1 MKKTKRASHFLKQ
14 YFVFSKSERKGIY
27 VLLGLIFIA
36 VISPYLYRLIFPA
49 QTILVNVQAL
59 PAANQSMQAG
69 LVNDIGHNTA
79 STSTAVATPVLAPFN
94 PNTADS
100 ATLTLL
106 GFTAKNVKS
115 ILNYR
120 QKGGKFRRAHDLYKL
135 YHVDSQLVTQLL
147 PYVQLDTL
155 VNNKYPSRTYTTYQP
170 KTVAPVELNTA
181 DSQALVK
188 LYGIGPKMASKIIT
202 YRNEVGGFFTVN
214 QLTEI
219 WGFDPLLLDELKG
232 KITVDVAQVRY
243 LRINQ
248 VTYEELKKHPYLR
261 YKQAAALVNYR
272 KQHGPFTS
280 AKDLKNVLIIP
291 DSTCRKLEPYLRFD

>member
-1 MKKTKRASHFLKQ
+1 MKKTKKASHFLKQ

-27 VLLGLIFIA
+27 VLLVLITLTVA
-36 VISPYLYRLIFPA
+36 APYLYRLIFPA
-49 QTILVNVQAL
+49 QPTMVNLEALPATSNNVQASFINDVSYATL
-59 PAANQSMQAG
+59 PTQAA
-69 LVNDIGHNTA
+69 TA
-79 STSTAVATPVLAPFN
+79 PIFAPFN

-100 ATLTLL
+100 ATLASL
-106 GFTAKNVKS
+106 GFTVKNVKS

-120 QKGGKFRRAHDLYKL
+120 KKGGKFRRAQDLYKL

-147 PYVQLDTL
+147 PFVQLDTL
-155 VNNKYPSRTYTTYQP
+155 VNSKYPPKSYTTTYQP
-170 KTVAPVELNTA
+170 KNIAPVELNTA

-188 LYGIGPKMASKIIT
+188 LYGIGPKMASKIVT

-214 QLTEI
+214 QLNEI
-219 WGFDPLLLDELKG
+219 WGFDPLLIDELKD
-232 KITVDVAQVRY
+232 KITVDVTQVRY

-248 VTYEELKKHPYLR
+248 VTYEELKKHPYLS

-280 AKDLKNVLIIP
+280 AKDLKNVLLIP
-291 DSTCRKLEPYLRFD
+291 DSTCSKLEPYLRFD

>member
-36 VISPYLYRLIFPA
+36 VISPYFYRLIFPA
-49 QTILVNVQAL
+49 QTIAIQLNQLPSNSDGSLVFDSSHQTTETILQTNTKQQV
-59 PAANQSMQAG
+59 
-69 LVNDIGHNTA
+69 LV
-79 STSTAVATPVLAPFN
+79 PFN

-155 VNNKYPSRTYTTYQP
+155 ADNKYPSKTYTTYQP
-170 KTVAPVELNTA
+170 KTIAPVELNTA

-188 LYGIGPKMASKIIT
+188 LYGIGPKMASKIVT

-219 WGFDPLLLDELKG
+219 WGFDPLLMDELKG
-232 KITVDVAQVRY
+232 KIAVDVAQVRY

>member
-27 VLLGLIFIA
+27 VLLGLITLT
-36 VISPYLYRLIFPA
+36 VLLPYAYRLAFPP
-49 QTILVNVQAL
+49 QVVDISL
-59 PAANQSMQAG
+59 QS
-69 LVNDIGHNTA
+69 LSPA
-79 STSTAVATPVLAPFN
+79 STLVASDTTTNTTELTQAQSTQILAPFN

-120 QKGGKFRRAHDLYKL
+120 QKGGKFRRATDLYKL

-155 VNNKYPSRTYTTYQP
+155 ANNKYPPKTYTTYQP

-219 WGFDPLLLDELKG
+219 WGFDPLLMDELKG

>member
-1 MKKTKRASHFLKQ
+1 MKKTKRASHFFKQ

-27 VLLGLIFIA
+27 VLLGLIFLA

-49 QTILVNVQAL
+49 QTIAIQLSELPSNSEESFVSPSSHQTTETLLQPDTKQQVLV
-59 PAANQSMQAG
+59 
-69 LVNDIGHNTA
+69 
-79 STSTAVATPVLAPFN
+79 PFN

-100 ATLTLL
+100 ATLTSL

-155 VNNKYPSRTYTTYQP
+155 VNSKYPPKTYTTYQP
-170 KTVAPVELNTA
+170 KTIAPVELNTA

-188 LYGIGPKMASKIIT
+188 LYGIGPKMASKIVT

-219 WGFDPLLLDELKG
+219 WGFDPLLMEELKG
-232 KITVDVAQVRY
+232 KITVDVAQVRF

-280 AKDLKNVLIIP
+280 AKDLKNVLLIP

>member
-36 VISPYLYRLIFPA
+36 VISPYFYRLIFPA
-49 QTILVNVQAL
+49 QTIAIQLNQLPSNSDGSLVFDSSHQTTETILQTNTKQQV
-59 PAANQSMQAG
+59 
-69 LVNDIGHNTA
+69 LV
-79 STSTAVATPVLAPFN
+79 PFN

-155 VNNKYPSRTYTTYQP
+155 VNSKYPTKTYTTYQP

-188 LYGIGPKMASKIIT
+188 LYGIGPKMASKIVT

>member
-14 YFVFSKSERKGIY
+14 YFVFSKTERKGIY
-27 VLLGLIFIA
+27 VLLALIFLA
-36 VISPYLYRLIFPA
+36 VSSPYLYRLVFPA
-49 QTILVNVQAL
+49 QPIAVQLSELSAASVASSVSDSSNQLTNTVIKADAKPQVLV
-59 PAANQSMQAG
+59 
-69 LVNDIGHNTA
+69 
-79 STSTAVATPVLAPFN
+79 PFN

-100 ATLTLL
+100 VTLSLL

-120 QKGGKFRRAHDLYKL
+120 QKGGKFRQPTDLYKL
-135 YHVDSQLVTQLL
+135 YHVDSQLVAQLIPL
-147 PYVQLDTL
+147 VRLDEGVT
-155 VNNKYPSRTYTTYQP
+155 NKYPTKTYAPYQP
-170 KTVAPVELNTA
+170 KIKAVVELNTA
-181 DSQALVK
+181 DSVALVS

-219 WGFDPLLLDELKG
+219 WGFDPLLIDELIG
-232 KITVDVAQVRY
+232 KVTVDVSQVRY

-248 VTYEELKKHPYLR
+248 VSYEELKKHPYLR
-261 YKQAAALVNYR
+261 FKQAAAVVNYR
-272 KQHGPFTS
+272 RQHGPFTS
-280 AKDLKNVLIIP
+280 AQELKKVLIIP